1 MISVELIKVADGTQ
15 IWGTQLNHPFSDIIE
30 VPEKITFEVSE
41 KLKSEIGSTTKN
53 SFTNPVTNNAESYRL
68 YLKGRYLSDK
78 RSLEDTKKAVECFE
92 KSVCFDPVNVHSYAE
107 IVECY
112 IWLHAVDQFSRT
124 DALIKI
130 NQCLSSISKLNQSV
144 DIVQTMYGGVKML
157 LEWKFEEAKDH
168 LHSALKLNPNSLL
181 ARYRYSYLLINL
193 GNFSEALNELKQVML
208 IDPLSVVT
216 YMRIGKS
223 FYKMGR
229 PESAIIYL
237 KDALE
242 LDNTNWE
249 TLMILGSAYVETGN
263 FQEALKIFDKCL
275 SLYDEVEAL
284 SMIGYIKALEGNK
297 KEALKIIQQIKSRS
311 EIKFNYPLELAR
323 IYAVLGEKDLAYHFL
338 ECAFEQHVID
348 LIAIKADP
356 RWTAICHEKR
366 FKEIVLKIGLPT
378 G

>member
-1 MISVELIKVADGTQ
+1 MISVELIKVTDGAQ
-15 IWGTQLNHPFSDIIE
+15 IWGTLFNQPFSDIIQ
-30 VPEKITFEVSE
+30 VQEKIIFEVSE
-41 KLKSEIGSTTKN
+41 KLKSEIGNTAKN
-53 SFTNPVTNNAESYRL
+53 SFANPVTNNAESYRL
-68 YLKGRYLSDK
+68 YLKGRYLSEK

-92 KSVCFDPVNVHSYAE
+92 KSVCFDPTNVHSYAE
-107 IVECY
+107 MIECY
-112 IWLHAVDQFSRT
+112 TWLHAVDQFSRT
-124 DALIKI
+124 DTLIKI
-130 NQCLSSISKLNQSV
+130 DQCLSSISKFNQSV
-144 DIVQTMYGGVKML
+144 DIVQTMYGGVKMYFD
-157 LEWKFEEAKDH
+157 WKFEEAKDH
-168 LHSALKLNPNSLL
+168 LNYALKLNPNSLL
-181 ARYRYSYLLINL
+181 ARYRYSYLLTNL
-193 GNFSEALNELKQVML
+193 GRFSEALNELKQVMR

-216 YMRIGKS
+216 YMRIGKL

-249 TLMILGSAYVETGN
+249 TLMILGSAFVETGN
-263 FQEALKIFDKCL
+263 FQEALKIFGKCL

-311 EIKFNYPLELAR
+311 EINFNHPLDLAR

-338 ECAFEQHVID
+338 ESAFEQRVIV

-356 RWTAICHEKR
+356 RWRALSSDKK
-366 FKEIVLKIGLPT
+366 FKEIVTRIGLPE
-378 G
+378 